1 MVSVLILSRV
11 GLKKN
16 ERGLG
21 SNLRELFFFLE
32 VMLLPTCIT
41 ALALHLQAFV
51 HKKIIKIFTEE
62 LETNN

>member
-16 ERGLG
+16 DLALIFV
-21 SNLRELFFFLE
+21 NCIFLE

-41 ALALHLQAFV
+41 ALALHLQVFV
-51 HKKIIKIFTEE
+51 HKKIIKIFAEE

>member
-1 MVSVLILSRV
+1 MSVLILSRV
-11 GLKKN
+11 GLKKKMN
-16 ERGLG
+16 EDLAVMFV
-21 SNLRELFFFLE
+21 NCIFLE